1 MDQPPSHWVHD
12 LSPFLIRFTEQLG
25 VRYYGL
31 AYLLGFALGGWILYR
46 ASIRGRLA
54 LPPASVADL
63 MTALIIGVMAGGR
76 LGYFVLYEPGTLFS
90 NPFQLFKI
98 LDGGMSSHGGFV
110 GVGVAIWWFVR
121 KQNIRFLALADA
133 TIAVAPL
140 GIGLGRVA
148 NFINGELWGRVSN
161 VSWAV
166 IFPTSA
172 RPGTPVSLID
182 PRHPSQLYAA
192 MLEGFLIF
200 GYLQWR
206 YWRTNAPGN
215 QPGRITG
222 EFLII
227 YAIAR
232 MITEIF
238 REPDAG
244 LILGLTRGTFYS
256 IFMIVAGLIVIRR
269 SKSLGQ
275 PTRID

>member
-1 MDQPPSHWVHD
+1 MEPTPSHWVHD
-12 LSPFLIRFTEQLG
+12 LSPFLVQFSDNLG

-31 AYLLGFALGGWILYR
+31 AYLLGFALGGWILYHAAKQR
-46 ASIRGRLA
+46 RLD
-54 LPPASVADL
+54 LPPPAVADL

-76 LGYFVLYEPGTLFS
+76 LGYYVFYETATIFS
-90 NPFQLFKI
+90 DPLQL
-98 LDGGMSSHGGFV
+98 LRVWEGGMASHGGFI
-110 GVGVAIWWFVR
+110 GVGVAVAWFAR
-121 KQNIRFLALADA
+121 QHRTPFLGLADA
-133 TIAVAPL
+133 AIAVAPL
-140 GIGLGRVA
+140 GLGLGRVA
-148 NFINGELWGRVSN
+148 NFINGELWGRVSD

-166 IFPTSA
+166 IFPASA
-172 RPGTPVSLID
+172 RPGTPVHLID

-206 YWRTNAPGN
+206 YWRSPAAKTH
-215 QPGRITG
+215 PGRITG

-232 MITEIF
+232 MITEMF

-256 IFMIVAGLIVIRR
+256 IFMIIAGTIVIRR
-269 SKSLGQ
+269 SKSLK
-275 PTRID
+275 